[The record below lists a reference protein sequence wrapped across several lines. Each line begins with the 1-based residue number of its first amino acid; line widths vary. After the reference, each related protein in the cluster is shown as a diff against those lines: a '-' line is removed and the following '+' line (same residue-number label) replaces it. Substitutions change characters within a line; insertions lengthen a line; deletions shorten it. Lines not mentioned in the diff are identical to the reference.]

1 MGYLIN
7 NGLLQVSGTI
17 TASEVNSLGSVPFV
31 FSTPENFMPL
41 GFAITVLSGITQPI
55 FSDVLNLQTVSGLKI
70 IFVGTDPGSIGLY
83 NFYGFRTYPIIAPE
97 FTEALNIEIF
107 TNNYQ
112 LTAANGL
119 DPTAG
124 DYIYKYNL
132 IGTILN

>member
-7 NGLLQVSGTI
+7 NGLLQVSGII
-17 TASEVNSLGSVPFV
+17 TATEVNSLGSVPFV
-31 FSTPENFMPL
+31 FSTPEHFMPL

-55 FSDVLNLQTVSGLKI
+55 FSDLLNVQTVTNNRI
-70 IFVGTDPGSIGLY
+70 IFVGTDPQAISIY
-83 NFYGFRTYPIIAPE
+83 NFYGYRTFPIIAPE
-97 FTEALNIEIF
+97 YTEALNIEIF

-112 LTAANGL
+112 LTPADGL

-132 IGTILN
+132 IGTILI